1 MIEKLYF
8 AAASGVEVIVIA
20 RSICCLVPG
29 TNGIRVFRLVDRFLE
44 HARIFY
50 FFNNGDE
57 DVFLG
62 SSDWMNRNLHNRVEV
77 SFPVKDGSLKQQILD
92 VLELQIADNTNLVEL
107 SENME
112 NISRTPSSNLIT
124 NAQADTY
131 KMVSELN
138 T

>member
-1 MIEKLYF
+1 
-8 AAASGVEVIVIA
+8 
-20 RSICCLVPG
+20 
-29 TNGIRVFRLVDRFLE
+29 
-44 HARIFY
+44 
-50 FFNNGDE
+50 
-57 DVFLG
+57 
-62 SSDWMNRNLHNRVEV
+62 MNRNLHNRVEV
-77 SFPVKDGSLKQQILD
+77 SFPVTNGSLKQQILD

-131 KMVSELN
+131 KMVSKLN